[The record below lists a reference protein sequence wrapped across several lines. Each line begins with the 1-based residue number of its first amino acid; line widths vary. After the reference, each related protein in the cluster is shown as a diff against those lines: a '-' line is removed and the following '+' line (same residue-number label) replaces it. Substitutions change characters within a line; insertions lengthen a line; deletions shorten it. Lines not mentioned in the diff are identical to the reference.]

1 MADLQELMT
10 KTRTCR
16 RFFQDEPISAETLR
30 LLINM
35 ARMAGSAQNL
45 QPIKYMLVNDPAAN
59 TSIFPHLGWAGYL
72 PDWPGPVD
80 GERPAAYIICLL
92 DTRISRKADCDL
104 GIATQN
110 ILLAATAQGL
120 GGCRIGSVSPAL
132 HKTLSIPE
140 HLKILLA
147 LALGRP
153 KEIVTLEDVSQDG
166 NIRYWRDSQQVH
178 HVPKRPLDELIIRNT
193 V

>member
-1 MADLQELMT
+1 MEDLQEIMA

-16 RFFQDEPISAETLR
+16 RFFQDEPVSAQILR
-30 LLINM
+30 KLIDM

-45 QPIKYMLVNDPAAN
+45 QPLKYILANDPATNAV
-59 TSIFPHLGWAGYL
+59 IFPHLGWAGYL
-72 PDWPGPVD
+72 RDWPGPVD
-80 GERPAAYIICLL
+80 GERPAAYIICLI

-120 GGCRIGSVSPAL
+120 GGCRVGSVSTAL

-140 HLKILLA
+140 HLEILLV

-166 NIRYWRDSQQVH
+166 DIKYWRDSQQVH
-178 HVPKRPLDELIIRNT
+178 HVPKRPLDELIIELK
-193 V
+193 